1 MKRTPRL
8 SATWYKEFI
17 ARYKVDKSQMWE
29 VKTTP
34 EENRVLC
41 TFC

>member
-1 MKRTPRL
+1 MKRAPRL

-29 VKTTP
+29 VKT
-34 EENRVLC
+34 VLQKK
-41 TFC
+41 TE